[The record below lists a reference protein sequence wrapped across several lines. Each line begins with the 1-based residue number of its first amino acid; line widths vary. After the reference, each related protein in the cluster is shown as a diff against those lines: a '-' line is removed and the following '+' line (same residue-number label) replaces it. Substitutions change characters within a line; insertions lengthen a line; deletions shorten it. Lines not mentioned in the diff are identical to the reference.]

1 MKTPWQV
8 IQRQNKSAL
17 LTGTATHAIPSYVAP
32 EIAAFYIHH
41 FHGCPDQQPG
51 ETNQMITGGTCY
63 FFLGLDNPDAVPLT
77 SIAITNPSA
86 SWASLE
92 AGLAA
97 GTIVPLGSGY
107 LLEVTV
113 STAGTEYTPEI
124 TVGWDD
130 PSSNPQTDTMANS
143 NGFLVVSDPAATLDP
158 ATVYVGE
165 SVTATI
171 GPAAVVYGAVVDW
184 GD

>member
-17 LTGTATHAIPSYVAP
+17 LTGTATHAIPAYVAP
-32 EIAAFYIHH
+32 EISAFYIHH

-51 ETNQMITGGTCY
+51 DTNQMITGGTVY
-63 FFLGLDNPDAVPLT
+63 FYLGLDNPDAVPLT
-77 SIAITNPSA
+77 SLAITSPSA

-92 AGLAA
+92 AGIEA
-97 GTIVPLGSGY
+97 GTITPLGSGY

-113 STAGTEYTPEI
+113 TTAGAAYTPVVAI
-124 TVGWDD
+124 GWND
-130 PSSNPQTDTMANS
+130 PSLAPQTDTMANS
-143 NGFLVVSDPAATLDP
+143 NGFLVVTDPSATLDP
-158 ATVYVGE
+158 TTVYVGE

-171 GPAAVVYGAVVDW
+171 NPAALIYGADVDW